1 MPIFIS
7 CSKALA
13 RACWGREKL
22 GSIAAEATK
31 KRIKCYF
38 VSSRTELVAHEKA
51 YLAEPSSLVII
62 PGSERELLDCRA
74 EFAGLPLHVI
84 VFAHHFHDMFE
95 SEFSY
100 VMSDLSDAM
109 QCAIRHL
116 QSRKCTS
123 PALFAVGRQS
133 YHDRCRE
140 ETFRRFSGTETPRVF
155 HSAGRLQET
164 TKALLQTH
172 EPIDALLCVN
182 DLFAL
187 ALMPLLS
194 ALDPEWNRKMLLL
207 GFSDTIV
214 GALHRPSLTSLT
226 LGYAAGGREVV
237 HIHRSIPKNEQL
249 ACMHAVMK
257 SVLVARDTTEA
268 DAPCGICFAD
278 YPKLSDNQ
286 LTALLGS
293 YNDLMHLENLL
304 HTCDSIDYRLIA
316 ALLEG
321 SSQGE
326 AAEQLFLT
334 TDSIKYRVR
343 KMRRLLGC
351 ESSQALTAFLRTWID
366 KTHLEN
372 RMKTILTDE

>member
-1 MPIFIS
+1 
-7 CSKALA
+7 
-13 RACWGREKL
+13 
-22 GSIAAEATK
+22 
-31 KRIKCYF
+31 
-38 VSSRTELVAHEKA
+38 
-51 YLAEPSSLVII
+51 
-62 PGSERELLDCRA
+62 
-74 EFAGLPLHVI
+74 
-84 VFAHHFHDMFE
+84 
-95 SEFSY
+95 
-100 VMSDLSDAM
+100 
-109 QCAIRHL
+109 
-116 QSRKCTS
+116 
-123 PALFAVGRQS
+123 
-133 YHDRCRE
+133 
-140 ETFRRFSGTETPRVF
+140 
-155 HSAGRLQET
+155 
-164 TKALLQTH
+164 
-172 EPIDALLCVN
+172 
-182 DLFAL
+182 
-187 ALMPLLS
+187 
-194 ALDPEWNRKMLLL
+194 
-207 GFSDTIV
+207 
-214 GALHRPSLTSLT
+214 
-226 LGYAAGGREVV
+226 
-237 HIHRSIPKNEQL
+237 
-249 ACMHAVMK
+249 MHAVMK

>member
-13 RACWGREKL
+13 RACWGREKI
-22 GSIAAEATK
+22 GSVAAEAAK

-38 VSSRTELVAHEKA
+38 VSSRAELIAHEAA

-62 PGSERELLDCRA
+62 PGSERELLDSRA
-74 EFAGLPLHVI
+74 EFARLPLHVI
-84 VFAHHFHDMFE
+84 VFAHHYHDMFE

-123 PALFAVGRQS
+123 PALFAVAKQS
-133 YHDRCRE
+133 YHDACRE

-155 HSAGRLQET
+155 HFSGKLLDT
-164 TKALLQTH
+164 TKALLQTR

-194 ALDPEWNRKMLLL
+194 ALDPAWNEKLLLL

-257 SVLVARDTTEA
+257 SVLVARDTTA
-268 DAPCGICFAD
+268 SDAPCGICFAE
-278 YPKLSDNQ
+278 YPKLSDGQ
-286 LTALLGS
+286 LAALLGS

-304 HTCDSIDYRLIA
+304 HTCDSIDYRIIV

-321 SSQGE
+321 VSQSE
-326 AAEQLFLT
+326 TAEQLFLT

-351 ESSQALTAFLRTWID
+351 ESTQALTAFLRTWID
-366 KTHLEN
+366 KANLQK
-372 RMKTILTDE
+372 RMETIL

>member
-22 GSIAAEATK
+22 ESIAAEAAK

-38 VSSRTELVAHEKA
+38 VASRAELIAHEAA

-62 PGSERELLDCRA
+62 PGNEREMLNIRA

-123 PALFAVGRQS
+123 PALFAVGRES
-133 YHDRCRE
+133 YHDCCRE
-140 ETFRRFSGTETPRVF
+140 ETFRRFSGTESPRVF
-155 HSAGRLQET
+155 HSVGKLKDT
-164 TKALLQTH
+164 TKALLQTR

-194 ALDPEWNRKMLLL
+194 ALDPAWNRKMLLL
-207 GFSDTIV
+207 GFSDTFV
-214 GALHRPSLTSLT
+214 GALHRPALTSLT

-237 HIHRSIPKNEQL
+237 HIHRAIPKNEQL

-257 SVLVARDTTEA
+257 SVLAARETTAA
-268 DAPCGICFAD
+268 DAPRGICFAD
-278 YPKLSDNQ
+278 YPELSDSR
-286 LTALLGS
+286 LAELLGS
-293 YNDLMHLENLL
+293 YNDLMRLENLL

-321 SSQGE
+321 SSQSE

-343 KMRRLLGC
+343 KIRRQLRC
-351 ESSQALTAFLRTWID
+351 ESTQALTAFLRTWID
-366 KTHLEN
+366 KANLQKHMETV
-372 RMKTILTDE
+372 LTAE

>member
-38 VSSRTELVAHEKA
+38 VCSREDVLTYEDELRR
-51 YLAEPSSLVII
+51 EPSSLVLFFDSNED
-62 PGSERELLDCRA
+62 PSSLLS

-155 HSAGRLQET
+155 HSAGRLQDT

-351 ESSQALTAFLRTWID
+351 ESSQALTTFLRTWID

>member
-22 GSIAAEATK
+22 GSIAAEAAK

-38 VSSRTELVAHEKA
+38 VASRAELAAHEAA

-62 PGSERELLDCRA
+62 PGSEQELLDCRA

-116 QSRKCTS
+116 QSKQCTS
-123 PALFAVGRQS
+123 PALFAVAKQS
-133 YHDRCRE
+133 YHDSCRE

-155 HSAGRLQET
+155 HFSGKLLDT
-164 TKALLQTH
+164 TKALLQTR

-194 ALDPEWNRKMLLL
+194 ALDPAWNRKMLLL

-214 GALHRPSLTSLT
+214 GALRRPSLTSLT

-237 HIHRSIPKNEQL
+237 HIHRAIQKNEQL

-257 SVLVARDTTEA
+257 SVLVARDTTA
-268 DAPCGICFAD
+268 SDAPCGICFAE
-278 YPKLSDNQ
+278 YPKLSDGQ
-286 LTALLGS
+286 LAALLGS

-304 HTCDSIDYRLIA
+304 HTCDSIDYRIIV

-321 SSQGE
+321 VSQSE
-326 AAEQLFLT
+326 TAEQLFLT

-351 ESSQALTAFLRTWID
+351 ESTQALTAFLRTWID
-366 KTHLEN
+366 KANLQK
-372 RMKTILTDE
+372 RMETIL